1 MRKINL
7 KIFRN
12 LVHMKL
18 HTVSIVLTI
27 ACGIGIYSGVDMA
40 LKSLYY
46 TRDKIFHDL
55 NFADLEIQ
63 LIPEDIH
70 NLPSFSDIHGIER
83 VERRLIFPGVMFLP
97 GNKKI
102 VANMIFLE
110 NHNPEINK
118 IHLLGGNNFTK
129 ENTNEIIAEKTLRD
143 FYGLKQGDT
152 VKVKVGEKEYENKI
166 AGFGVSPEYVTITA
180 NPEYFLP
187 EKGSLGIVFTSLN
200 RVSESLGFT
209 MVNDLIF
216 KFKAGANRK
225 ETEKNI
231 LDRLNGVN
239 IEKAVPR
246 EDHFAYKYLELD
258 LLAFR
263 VYVPAIVIVMGSLS
277 FIIALINFSR
287 LIINERR
294 EIGAILAIGYRSKEI
309 LFSYFFGGII
319 LGCFGIIVGIPFALL
334 LRNIFTSIYGSAHGL
349 IFVFNRVFLTSI
361 FKGIIFGISTS
372 AVASIIPVWGILKL
386 SPHEIMHPAIKDSSP
401 GSKSFL
407 RMILV
412 ATSRFSINCRLGIR
426 NVLRK
431 KYLST
436 AAIFSIGLSIGVAVS
451 YMTSMSSL
459 ETTIKKRFDR
469 QKWSM
474 VVDFLYP
481 VYFED
486 YEEIRKVEG
495 IKNIEPYFRYYA
507 ELGKDGY
514 FEGTGLFAMAFPSK
528 VQVFPI
534 TEGRSVEKK
543 DEILINNDLAR
554 KLKLKVGDTVNL
566 KIHKNIHQFK
576 VCGVKSDVNQ
586 RESVIDFYR
595 AREILEFPDE
605 ATGIM
610 VSSSHSVSDEAMKK
624 IQEFGFVGKITKK
637 ETLVADF
644 IKFIKEITGIIN
656 VATMISVFVA
666 LLFIFTSSNMGI
678 MEREGEYATLKSIGY
693 DNSHIFMSILSE
705 ALILTT
711 MGGIFSVPLAIAVSI
726 YLNHIMSNAWFDI
739 ENFFYVS
746 DFMKGIIPLMV
757 FGPLSVIPALKYVF
771 NMNIQKAL
779 KIRMIE

>member
-7 KIFRN
+7 KMFRN

-18 HTVSIVLTI
+18 HAVSIALTI

-40 LKSLYY
+40 LKSLYH

-63 LIPEDIH
+63 FIPEDIH
-70 NLPSFSDIHGIER
+70 NLPSFSDIQGIEK
-83 VERRLIFPGVMFLP
+83 VEKRLIFPGIMSLP
-97 GNKKI
+97 GDKKI

-110 NHNPEINK
+110 NYNPEINK
-118 IHLLGGNNFTK
+118 IHLLEGNNFSK
-129 ENTNEIIAEKTLRD
+129 KDINEVVAEKTLRD

-187 EKGSLGIVFTSLN
+187 EKGSLGVLFTSLD

-209 MVNDLIF
+209 MVNDLVF
-216 KFKAGANRK
+216 KFKPGVNKKRI
-225 ETEKNI
+225 EKNI
-231 LDRLNGVN
+231 LGRLNGMN
-239 IEKAVPR
+239 IEQVIPY

-258 LLAFR
+258 LLAFK
-263 VYVPAIVIVMGSLS
+263 VYVPAIVIVLGSLS

-287 LIINERR
+287 LIIHERK
-294 EIGAILAIGYRSKEI
+294 EIGAILAIGYHPKEI
-309 LFSYFFGGII
+309 LFSYFFGGIL
-319 LGCFGIIVGIPFALL
+319 LGCFGIIIGIPFALL
-334 LRNIFTSIYGSAHGL
+334 LRNIFTSIYGSANGL
-349 IFVFNRVFLTSI
+349 IFVFNRIFLISI

-372 AVASIIPVWGILKL
+372 AIASIIPVWGILKL
-386 SPHEIMHPAIKDSSP
+386 SPYDIMHPAIKNSLP
-401 GSKSFL
+401 GNKSFL
-407 RMILV
+407 QMIFIV
-412 ATSRFSINCRLGIR
+412 TSRFSISCRLGIR
-426 NVLRK
+426 NILRK

-436 AAIFSIGLSIGVAVS
+436 AAILSIGLAIGVAVS
-451 YMTSMSSL
+451 YMISMSSL
-459 ETTIKKRFDR
+459 ETTIKKRFER
-469 QKWSM
+469 QQWTM
-474 VVDFLYP
+474 VADFLYP

-486 YEEIRKVEG
+486 YEEIKKVEG
-495 IKNIEPYFRYYA
+495 VKSIEPYFRYYA
-507 ELGKDGY
+507 ELGKDGN
-514 FEGTGLFAMAFPSK
+514 FEGTGLFAITFPSK

-534 TEGRSVEKK
+534 IEGRSVEKK
-543 DEILINNDLAR
+543 AEILINNDLAR
-554 KLKLKVGDTVNL
+554 KLKLKVGDTVDL
-566 KIHKNIHQFK
+566 RIHKNIYPFK
-576 VCGVKSDVNQ
+576 VCGIKSDVNQ

-610 VSSSHSVSDEAMKK
+610 ISSVQPVSDETMKK
-624 IQEFGFVGKITKK
+624 IQGFDFVGKITKK
-637 ETLVADF
+637 ETLVAGF
-644 IKFIKEITGIIN
+644 IKFIKEMMGIIN
-656 VATMISVFVA
+656 VATMVSVFVA
-666 LLFIFTSSNMGI
+666 ILFIFTSSNMGI

-693 DNSHIFMSILSE
+693 DNRHISQSIFLE
-705 ALILTT
+705 ALILTV
-711 MGGIFSVPLAIAVSI
+711 MGGIFSIPLAMGVSI

-757 FGPLSVIPALKYVF
+757 LGPLSIIPGLKYVF
-771 NMNIQKAL
+771 NMDIQKAL